1 MGRSPIYKG
10 RIVDLGLEDVVLPNG
25 AKVQLEV
32 IRHRGASAIVPL
44 HDDRTVTLVH
54 QFRHAAGG
62 MIWEVPAGVLDGG
75 EAPETCAAR
84 ELREEVQLE
93 ARTLTPIGSILTT
106 PGFTDERIHLF
117 LAEGALRRSR
127 RARGRRV
134 HRGGAHAVRAGAR
147 VDRGR
152 HDRRRE
158 DDLRA
163 ASRGES
169 APVATPMSRIVIGQ
183 PAQQPG

>member
-1 MGRSPIYKG
+1 MGRSPIYQG

-25 AKVQLEV
+25 ARVELEV

-54 QFRHAAGG
+54 QYRHAAGG

-93 ARTLTPIGSILTT
+93 ARALTRLGSILTT

-117 LAEGALRRSR
+117 LAEGLFPAAGAPEADEYIEVVRVPFDQALGWIDDGTIADAKTICALHLAERLRR
-127 RARGRRV
+127 
-134 HRGGAHAVRAGAR
+134 
-147 VDRGR
+147 
-152 HDRRRE
+152 
-158 DDLRA
+158 
-163 ASRGES
+163 
-169 APVATPMSRIVIGQ
+169 
-183 PAQQPG
+183 

>member
-1 MGRSPIYKG
+1 MGRSPIYQG

-25 AKVQLEV
+25 AKVELEV
-32 IRHRGASAIVPL
+32 IRHRGAAAIVPL

-93 ARTLTPIGSILTT
+93 ARTFTPLGSILTT

-117 LAEGALRRSR
+117 LAQGLTA
-127 RARGRRV
+127 A
-134 HRGGAHAVRAGAR
+134 AGAPEADEYIEVVRMPFDQALAWIADGTIADAKTICALHLAER
-147 VDRGR
+147 V
-152 HDRRRE
+152 RR
-158 DDLRA
+158 
-163 ASRGES
+163 
-169 APVATPMSRIVIGQ
+169 
-183 PAQQPG
+183 

>member
-1 MGRSPIYKG
+1 MGRSPIYQG

-25 AKVQLEV
+25 ARVELEV
-32 IRHRGASAIVPL
+32 IRHRGAAAIVPL
-44 HDDRTVTLVH
+44 LDDRTGTLVH

-93 ARTLTPIGSILTT
+93 ARSLTRLGSILTT

-117 LAEGALRRSR
+117 LAEGLTAAAGVPEADEYIEVVRVPFDRALAWIADGTIADAKTICALHLAE
-127 RARGRRV
+127 RARR
-134 HRGGAHAVRAGAR
+134 
-147 VDRGR
+147 
-152 HDRRRE
+152 
-158 DDLRA
+158 
-163 ASRGES
+163 
-169 APVATPMSRIVIGQ
+169 
-183 PAQQPG
+183 